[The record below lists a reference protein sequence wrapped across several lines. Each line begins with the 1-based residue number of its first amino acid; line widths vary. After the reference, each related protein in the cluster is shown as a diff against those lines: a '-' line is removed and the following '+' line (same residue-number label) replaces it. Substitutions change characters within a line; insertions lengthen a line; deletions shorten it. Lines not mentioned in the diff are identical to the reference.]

1 MTARSRHWL
10 KKHTYPWMAM
20 RTCHRCNDMRLLA
33 NELVEL
39 RVETGT
45 TEHECGPHDFSH
57 VELVRGPKPDL
68 KTAAGALL
76 KHYGQRTVDFWC
88 QGEELRVKLTV
99 VDVKRPIMSESRLR
113 GTHSSNLASNSCVEQ
128 PEPSWNPRVVVDCS
142 LCKPKL
148 FTA

>member
-10 KKHTYPWMAM
+10 KNI
-20 RTCHRCNDMRLLA
+20 RTLGWLCALVTDANDMRLLA

-39 RVETGT
+39 RVETRT

-68 KTAAGALL
+68 KTATGALL

-88 QGEELRVKLTV
+88 QGEELRVGFTV
-99 VDVKRPIMSESRLR
+99 VDVK
-113 GTHSSNLASNSCVEQ
+113 
-128 PEPSWNPRVVVDCS
+128 
-142 LCKPKL
+142 
-148 FTA
+148 